1 MSRPSPAS
9 DGETGR
15 DLLAHARDLLPPEVD
30 VVELAGPSTSE
41 GEAMT
46 PLAKAVA
53 PLLAGA
59 VALSGCSPSHD
70 DIRANAAQSKA
81 AVTDVSNE
89 VLDAMTAL
97 GQLYDHAKGEWRQ
110 CRDDKR
116 GWLSY
121 FITGSLD
128 PDPDSPATEALVD
141 QVIAALE
148 STGYRFGRMDDGDD
162 VLTWEA
168 IKGEVNVQLTGY
180 GDEPYVLF
188 DISGGCVEVADLDGE
203 FRYQLPETVR

>member
-1 MSRPSPAS
+1 MSRPSPPG
-9 DGETGR
+9 DGEPGR

-30 VVELAGPSTSE
+30 VV
-41 GEAMT
+41 
-46 PLAKAVA
+46 V
-53 PLLAGA
+53 LAGA
-59 VALSGCSPSHD
+59 VALSGCAPSHD
-70 DIRANAAQSKA
+70 EIRANAAQSKA

-97 GQLYDHAKGEWRQ
+97 GQLYDHAEGEWRQ
-110 CRDDKR
+110 CRDDER

-128 PDPDSPATEALVD
+128 PHPDSPATGALVD

-148 STGYRFGRMDDGDD
+148 PTGYRFGRVDHFQD

-180 GDEPYVLF
+180 GGEPYVLF

>member
-1 MSRPSPAS
+1 VSRLSPPGDA
-9 DGETGR
+9 EPGR
-15 DLLAHARDLLPPEVD
+15 HLLAHARDLLPPEVD
-30 VVELAGPSTSE
+30 VVELAG
-41 GEAMT
+41 A
-46 PLAKAVA
+46 AV
-53 PLLAGA
+53 
-59 VALSGCSPSHD
+59 LSGCVPSHD
-70 DIRANAAQSKA
+70 DIRANAAQSKS
-81 AVTDVSNE
+81 AVADVSHE
-89 VLDAMTAL
+89 VLDQMTAL
-97 GQLYDHAKGEWRQ
+97 GQLYDHAEGQWRQ

-128 PDPDSPATEALVD
+128 PAPDSPATKPLID

-148 STGYRFGRMDDGDD
+148 PMGYRFGRVDHSRD

-180 GDEPYVLF
+180 SADPYVVF

-203 FRYQLPETVR
+203 FRYELPGSVR

>member
-1 MSRPSPAS
+1 VSRPSPPG
-9 DGETGR
+9 DGEPGR

-30 VVELAGPSTSE
+30 VVEFAGPAASE
-41 GEAMT
+41 GDAMT

-59 VALSGCSPSHD
+59 VARSACSPSHD
-70 DIRANAAQSKA
+70 EIRASAARSKA
-81 AVTDVSNE
+81 HVTDVSNE
-89 VLDAMTAL
+89 VLDQMTAL
-97 GQLYDHAKGEWRQ
+97 GRLYDNAEGEWRQ
-110 CRDDKR
+110 CRDDKL

-141 QVIAALE
+141 QIIAALE
-148 STGYRFGRMDDGDD
+148 PTGYRFVRMDDGDD
-162 VLTWEA
+162 VLTWES

-180 GDEPYVLF
+180 GDDPYVLF

-203 FRYQLPETVR
+203 YRYELPETVR